1 MSTLCY
7 PYGGGIT
14 CVCEE
19 GRIYKCFPDLQ
30 SHTDDPRGDPDQQ
43 APQLHTD
50 NLNGLDRRSAASF
63 KWLIINIEIS
73 DIIFIEKFNF
83 KIDRK

>member
-19 GRIYKCFPDLQ
+19 AKIYKCFPDLQ
-30 SHTDDPRGDPDQQ
+30 THTESPREETDHHHQLPE
-43 APQLHTD
+43 LHTN
-50 NLNGLDRRSAASF
+50 NLNGLDRRS
-63 KWLIINIEIS
+63 
-73 DIIFIEKFNF
+73 DYV
-83 KIDRK
+83 